1 MIVLDGHL
9 WLRAILGAPAE
20 RITELFVRLGASL
33 IVSPGGFADTAD
45 VDQTRLFA
53 RQLIEPVLH
62 AIQQQGDCHV

>member
-1 MIVLDGHL
+1 MIVLDGHP
-9 WLRAILGAPAE
+9 WLRAMLGAHAE

-33 IVSPGGFADTAD
+33 IVSPGGFAATPNIDE
-45 VDQTRLFA
+45 TRLLA